1 MDALKSAKYTGH
13 RGTKQTLTASL
24 TRRCGG
30 NARGQCAR
38 EIRGWTRALEED
50 KHIARRKRAQRLTR
64 QATWW
69 ELAAQPAPGEASSSA
84 TEGEAAVGNNSTRRS
99 TLARP
104 PSSRM
109 TQSSASR

>member
-13 RGTKQTLTASL
+13 WGTKQNDRVAHAAVA
-24 TRRCGG
+24 

-38 EIRGWTRALEED
+38 EIRDWTRALEED

-109 TQSSASR
+109 TQSSSSR